1 MDAFGGG
8 AGGPP
13 PAAPPLPP
21 PAPNRLDAGLLNLLT
36 GGVGAPPGMMGMG
49 MGPGP
54 PPGPGGGRGGAT
66 PGAGLFGAAQGGMM
80 GPGGMPVGITMHQHQ
95 GLGGTAPTHP
105 QQQRPGFGGQGLGP
119 AGAGA
124 GGFDARFPGGGA
136 DVGPPAFFAG
146 SDVSGGD
153 ALARAIDRVQI
164 EPPNEPGQRGER
176 RRGGGPPGF
185 ARRPETRAANGGGA
199 PNGLDALPHAGH
211 ASLPSPNGSPVGGGE
226 EPVGG
231 GKSRRGRGRFG
242 ADGRGARGGKSAKS
256 NGGGGKGDQPGAGP
270 KTLPKPRIAPQ
281 TQ

>member
-1 MDAFGGG
+1 VTRSRARSTACRSSPRTNPGSAASGGG
-8 AGGPP
+8 G
-13 PAAPPLPP
+13 
-21 PAPNRLDAGLLNLLT
+21 
-36 GGVGAPPGMMGMG
+36 
-49 MGPGP
+49 
-54 PPGPGGGRGGAT
+54 
-66 PGAGLFGAAQGGMM
+66 
-80 GPGGMPVGITMHQHQ
+80 
-95 GLGGTAPTHP
+95 
-105 QQQRPGFGGQGLGP
+105 
-119 AGAGA
+119 
-124 GGFDARFPGGGA
+124 
-136 DVGPPAFFAG
+136 
-146 SDVSGGD
+146 
-153 ALARAIDRVQI
+153 
-164 EPPNEPGQRGER
+164 
-176 RRGGGPPGF
+176 GGGPPGF